1 MSELKVM
8 PIDPERLA
16 KMRRTGAD
24 EHGNEWAPFSA
35 RGWEPLRCCLSLA
48 LEGVPI
54 VLISYQPLDGPSPW
68 AEVGPV
74 FVHAHACDGYR
85 TPDALPAALAVGPR
99 LLRTY
104 HADGRSTTTT
114 SASSATANPSN
125 PCSATCST
133 PRTWPSYT
141 LGPWP
146 PSASRTPCIE
156 AEATEPLAA

>member
-8 PIDPERLA
+8 PIDPARLGT
-16 KMRRTGAD
+16 MRRTGAD

-54 VLISYQPLDGPSPW
+54 VLISYQPLAGPSPW

-85 TPDALPAALAVGPR
+85 TPDALPTALAVGPR
-99 LLRTY
+99 VLRTY
-104 HADGRSTTTT
+104 HADGALDYDHIRVVGDGEPVEPVLRDLFDTTDVAFVHARSV
-114 SASSATANPSN
+114 SAQCFTYAVH
-125 PCSATCST
+125 
-133 PRTWPSYT
+133 R
-141 LGPWP
+141 G
-146 PSASRTPCIE
+146 
-156 AEATEPLAA
+156 